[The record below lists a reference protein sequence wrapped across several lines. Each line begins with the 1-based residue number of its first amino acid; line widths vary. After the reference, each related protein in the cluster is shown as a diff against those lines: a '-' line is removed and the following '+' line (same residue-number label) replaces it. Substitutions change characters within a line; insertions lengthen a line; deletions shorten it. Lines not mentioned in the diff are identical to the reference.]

1 MNKRTPLIAAFAL
14 LFSLIA
20 SPTFAVE
27 SVVEDMTD
35 AANAFLDSLT
45 VELKARAIFPMEVE
59 GERTN
64 WHFVPI
70 TGQRKGV
77 DLKDLNDAQEAK
89 LAALLAASLSPTGRE
104 KVKNIQDLEEVLLH
118 IEKSDHRDKELYY
131 TSIFGKP
138 SSDGIWGWRFE
149 GHHLS
154 LNYTI
159 VDGKLLSTTPNFWG
173 ANPAKVLSGPKKGLR
188 TLKNEEDLA
197 RAFLLSLNDRQRKK
211 AIIADKAPRDIFTS
225 DDPKVYPLSNTGIS
239 ASELNSNQLKDL
251 AKIIDEYLNNMP
263 AELAAERRKEFT
275 ANGMAEVTFAWMG
288 SPEVGEAHYYHI
300 QGPTFLIEYDN
311 IQNNANHIHATWR
324 DFNGDFG
331 RDIIWEHHKHS
342 H

>member
-1 MNKRTPLIAAFAL
+1 MNNRKSPIAALAL
-14 LFSLIA
+14 VLSLFS
-20 SPTFAVE
+20 SPAFAVE
-27 SVVEDMTD
+27 SVVEEMAD

-45 VELKARAIFPMEVE
+45 IELKARATFPMEVE

-70 TGQRKGV
+70 TGERKGV

-104 KVKNIQDLEEVLLH
+104 KVKNIQDLEEVLLQ

-138 SSDGIWGWRFE
+138 SSEGVWGWRFE

-159 VDGKLLSTTPNFWG
+159 VAGKLLSTTPNFWG

-197 RAFLLSLNDRQRKK
+197 RAFLLSLNDRQRKA

-225 DDPKVYPLSNTGIS
+225 DDPRVYPLSNTGIS
-239 ASELNSNQLKDL
+239 TSDLNPSQVAGL

-263 AELAAERRKEFT
+263 PEVAEERRKKFT
-275 ANGMAEVTFAWMG
+275 ANGMEGVTFAWMG

-311 IQNNANHIHATWR
+311 IQNKANHIHATWR